1 MSTIRVYNPATK
13 QTMWLTEFEF
23 ESRLQAGET
32 LERENPEYPPKDVRP
47 SAEIERQQAIAEA
60 NMLRSTEAEVLPGM
74 MIWARRFLNEFGN
87 ERPTNSIMRGL
98 RITPQVKAQLM
109 GLAIALLTGQ
119 MKGAEAIAQA
129 LESLAA
135 QIRNS

>member
-1 MSTIRVYNPATK
+1 MEPKDYTDVDAAAQDQERIRQRLAAEQSMLRQHETEVRPGMILWA
-13 QTMWLTEFEF
+13 QRFLTEF
-23 ESRLQAGET
+23 GT
-32 LERENPEYPPKDVRP
+32 ENGG
-47 SAEIERQQAIAEA
+47 QG
-60 NMLRSTEAEVLPGM
+60 VL
-74 MIWARRFLNEFGN
+74 
-87 ERPTNSIMRGL
+87 RGL

-119 MKGAEAIAQA
+119 MKAAEAIAEA